1 MFIKG
6 DLLPRKKVNVKKEIK
21 DALKKNKSLTWSQL
35 AKKTGLSKGSLSKYL
50 NFLIKTNQ
58 VSTKTELRGRSQVT
72 HYSLTDNRFINALMY
87 MEERLE
93 EEKSWMDEQ
102 YLEAFISI
110 LEECER
116 LELVPKGYFIKHNAG
131 RKVTPE
137 ELNKI
142 YADIEKRKREYEEKQ
157 KRRKEFYRDKVTKRE

>member
-1 MFIKG
+1 M
-6 DLLPRKKVNVKKEIK
+6 KKEIK
-21 DALKKNKSLTWSQL
+21 NALRKNKSLTWSQL
-35 AKKTGLSKGSLSKYL
+35 AKITGLSKGALSKHL
-50 NFLIKTNQ
+50 NALIKTNK
-58 VSTKTELRGRSQVT
+58 VSTRTEFRGRSQVT

-93 EEKSWMDEQ
+93 EEKSWLDEQ
-102 YLEAFISI
+102 YLETFISI

-116 LELVPKGYFIKHNAG
+116 LKLVPKGYFIKSNAG

-142 YADIEKRKREYEEKQ
+142 YADIEKRKREYEKKQ
-157 KRRKEFYRDKVTKRE
+157 KRRKEFYREKARETE

>member
-35 AKKTGLSKGSLSKYL
+35 AKITGLSKGSLSKYL

-93 EEKSWMDEQ
+93 EEKSWLDEQ
-102 YLEAFISI
+102 YLETFISI
-110 LEECER
+110 LQECER
-116 LELVPKGYFIKHNAG
+116 LKLVPKGYFIKHNAG

-142 YADIEKRKREYEEKQ
+142 YADIEKQKREYEEKQ
-157 KRRKEFYRDKVTKRE
+157 KRRKEYYREKARESD